1 MIKKTYRID
10 SEMQQKIDELIK
22 IYDAPSENLL
32 FKALVNDMHDI
43 RLKRKGFLAK
53 LFWLLSQ
60 QKQ

>member
-1 MIKKTYRID
+1 MIKKTYRI
-10 SEMQQKIDELIK
+10 EEETQAKLDELMK
-22 IYDAPSENLL
+22 IYDSQSENLL
-32 FKALVNDMHDI
+32 FKSLISDMYEL